1 MLFCM
6 LYSCVCRQQKRVGE
20 QEEHGVKS
28 KLPFNN
34 HKYLHLV
41 NSLPET
47 RGIYRAL
54 QLLALFAS
62 VSCNSVTMARYVC
75 MYVCMSVCV

>member
-1 MLFCM
+1 MNVRLLTELKYNFKRRIFVYMLFRM
-6 LYSCVCRQQKRVGE
+6 LFCVCRQQKRVGE

-41 NSLPET
+41 NSVPD
-47 RGIYRAL
+47 
-54 QLLALFAS
+54 
-62 VSCNSVTMARYVC
+62 
-75 MYVCMSVCV
+75 